1 MSYSKFSWIL
11 FEGRSLITFQD
22 VPTLLRASEDP
33 KFISLLA
40 STSCLVTI
48 AETNNDKDI
57 MSLFDL
63 MNRIRV
69 SDKHLFIKTPV
80 LNYNLLHNKT
90 INYKVF
96 IYHHCK
102 GTSVAYL

>member
-1 MSYSKFSWIL
+1 M
-11 FEGRSLITFQD
+11 ITFQD
-22 VPTLLRASEDP
+22 VPTLLRASENL
-33 KFISLLA
+33 KFTSLLV

-48 AETNNDKDI
+48 AETSYDKDI
-57 MSLFDL
+57 TSLFDI

-69 SDKHLFIKTPV
+69 SDKFLFIKTPV

-96 IYHHCK
+96 INHHCR
-102 GTSVAYL
+102 GTSVAS